1 MKTKLFLAITLMTLL
16 SGCPSDGDNGNTGAT
31 GATGAPG
38 ATGQQGA
45 DGVAGIN
52 CWDLDGDRV
61 DDADEDINKDGLWNA
76 YDCAI
81 AASSAQNKT
90 VELNHQH
97 MCEALAG
104 ISVYPV
110 GCPSSVHTVPTG
122 TLTQM
127 TINTFFDDGT
137 GNRLQSCGGTPS
149 NGLLSI
155 SLRDFVDSSGNTVKQ
170 GWFELEGGYIVSD
183 GVMTR
188 NAAIIDDQCLKD
200 CEADANCIASEGV
213 YKTSE
218 SVSCRL
224 FYHSDTAGKYERACG
239 IDVPGFTAKEQCLL
253 TLGGNTHWAAR
264 CP

>member
-1 MKTKLFLAITLMTLL
+1 MKFKLFILAFCAVILA
-16 SGCPSDGDNGNTGAT
+16 GCPIDDDDGDNGSNGV
-31 GATGAPG
+31 
-38 ATGQQGA
+38 
-45 DGVAGIN
+45 DGVDGLSGIN
-52 CWDLDGDRV
+52 CWDLNGDRV
-61 DDADEDINKDGLWNA
+61 DDIDEDINKDGLWDA
-76 YDCAI
+76 SDCAV

-110 GCPSSVHTVPTG
+110 GCPSSTHTVPTG
-122 TLTQM
+122 TLTDM
-127 TINTFFDDGT
+127 TSATFFDDGT
-137 GNRLQSCGGTPS
+137 GNRLQSCGDSPS

-155 SLRDFVDSSGNTVKQ
+155 SLRDFVNPDGNTVKQ
-170 GWFELEGGYIVSD
+170 GWFEVEGGYIVSD
-183 GVMTR
+183 GTMTK
-188 NAAIIDDQCLKD
+188 NAAILDRQCFKD
-200 CEADANCIASEGV
+200 CEADSNCIASEAI

-239 IDVPGFTAKEQCLL
+239 IDVPGFTAQEQCML
-253 TLGGNTHWAAR
+253 TLGSNTLWASR

>member
-1 MKTKLFLAITLMTLL
+1 MKTKLFITLTLVTLL
-16 SGCPSDGDNGNTGAT
+16 SGCPLEGDNGNTGT
-31 GATGAPG
+31 
-38 ATGQQGA
+38 TGQQGVN
-45 DGVAGIN
+45 GVAGIN

-61 DDADEDINKDGLWNA
+61 DDTDEDINKDGVWDA
-76 YDCAI
+76 YDCAT
-81 AASSAQNKT
+81 ASSSAQNQT

-97 MCEALAG
+97 VCVALANLG
-104 ISVYPV
+104 QYPE
-110 GCPSSVHTVPTG
+110 GCPSAIHTVPTG
-122 TLTQM
+122 TLTDM

-137 GNRLQSCGGTPS
+137 GNRLQSCSGSPS
-149 NGLLSI
+149 KLSI
-155 SLRDFVDSSGNTVKQ
+155 SLRDFVNSDGNTVKQ
-170 GWFELEGGYIVSD
+170 GWFEVEGGYIVSD

-188 NAAIIDDQCLKD
+188 NAAILDKQCFKD
-200 CEADANCIASEGV
+200 CEADSNCIASEGV

-253 TLGGNTHWAAR
+253 TLGGNTLWAAR